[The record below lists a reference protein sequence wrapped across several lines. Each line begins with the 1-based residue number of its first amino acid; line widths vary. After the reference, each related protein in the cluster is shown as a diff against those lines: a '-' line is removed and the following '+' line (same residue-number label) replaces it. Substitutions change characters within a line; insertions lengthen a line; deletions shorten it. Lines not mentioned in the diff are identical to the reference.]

1 MNETTTA
8 TCPAGMPSYSCDT
21 CEDAGYIYDS
31 GSYTTRDDDR
41 PCPDCRHI
49 GYESS
54 PYGPDG
60 DWGPES

>member
-1 MNETTTA
+1 MTHPDA
-8 TCPAGMPSYSCDT
+8 RYLCDT
-21 CEDAGYIYDS
+21 CHDAGYVYDS
-31 GSYTTRDDDR
+31 GAYTTRDDDK

-60 DWGPES
+60 DWGGDAA